1 MSTQHKK
8 TEALRKQMIAKLDVE
23 LKDARFTAD
32 SNAMHA
38 SLLLHEAGNKILKR
52 YSAPACNAHEAL
64 REAEH
69 AIKVLKSSLDWL
81 QRELDLQK
89 VINKLEDAHNEA

>member
-8 TEALRKQMIAKLDVE
+8 PGALRQQIIAKLDVE
-23 LKDARFTAD
+23 LKDARSTAD
-32 SNAMHA
+32 QNAMRA
-38 SLLLHEAGNKILKR
+38 SLLLHQAGNTIAKR
-52 YSAPACNAHEAL
+52 AFAPACNAHEAL

-69 AIKVLKSSLDWL
+69 AIKVLKSSLAWL

-89 VINKLEDAHNEA
+89 LINKLKDAHNED